1 MPGDLAPHHGRP
13 LIGAFLRGTRDEDSS
28 VRASCLSN
36 LGELCQR
43 LHFSLGPLAQE
54 VTQLTITPKQSH
66 RIDSLAILFFF
77 NCVYNF
83 HLCRFLNYHTAV

>member
-1 MPGDLAPHHGRP
+1 MCFDSWISPTSGDLAPHYGCP
-13 LIGAFLRGTRDEDSS
+13 LIGAFLSGTRDEDSS

-54 VTQLTITPKQSH
+54 VTQLTSNQSSH
-66 RIDSLAILFFF
+66 PG
-77 NCVYNF
+77 
-83 HLCRFLNYHTAV
+83 